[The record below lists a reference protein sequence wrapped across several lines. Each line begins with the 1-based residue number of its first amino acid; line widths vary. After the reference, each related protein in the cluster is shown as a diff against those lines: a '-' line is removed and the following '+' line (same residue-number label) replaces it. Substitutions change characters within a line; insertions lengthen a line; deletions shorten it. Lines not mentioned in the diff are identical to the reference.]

1 MTDFDGAKFSTIVA
15 PLTSMYV
22 DSDTPRAGSAV
33 HTGRNT
39 LWLSLTVLCAGRAL
53 VVVRGTADL
62 KQAPL
67 LLHVSRQVS
76 WRTAAASS
84 SPRDLASPAACYHGA
99 TNTGSMRIMAVLAYG
114 LTAFL
119 GGVAAFLGGVVI
131 MLDVVSVEGV
141 GDRSQ

>member
-76 WRTAAASS
+76 WRTAAAASS

-119 GGVAAFLGGVVI
+119 GGVVI